1 MSDNSP
7 ERISVLIVD
16 DHRIFRDG
24 IASMFHDTDGITIA
38 GLASNGVEALG
49 MIPSFRPDVV
59 ILDLSMPLMGG
70 LELLRKIRNADMA
83 SPRILILSMH
93 TDPVYVMEALDAGAH
108 GYVCKESTSREELLE
123 AIRTL
128 VQGES
133 YLGVPVRQILQRHA
147 AEKMAKATEKEEK
160 QPGIDLLSKR
170 ETEVLRLILEGLS
183 NQEIAKA
190 TFVSIRT
197 VETHKN
203 NIMNKLS
210 IKNSVE
216 LVKYAIKNN
225 FFEI

>member
-1 MSDNSP
+1 MSGEITEN
-7 ERISVLIVD
+7 ISVLIVD

-24 IASMFHDTDGITIA
+24 IASMFHGTDGITIA

-49 MIPSFRPDVV
+49 MIPSFRPAVV

-70 LELLRKIRNADMA
+70 LELLRKIQHTPEA
-83 SPRILILSMH
+83 SPRMLILSMH
-93 TDPVYVMEALDAGAH
+93 TDPVYVSEALDAGAH

-123 AIRTL
+123 AIKVL
-128 VQGES
+128 MQGET
-133 YLGVPVRQILQRHA
+133 YLGPGVKKILEESA
-147 AEKMAKATEKEEK
+147 EEK
-160 QPGIDLLSKR
+160 KAKGQGRREKLPDTDLLSKR

-183 NQEIAKA
+183 NQEIAEA

-203 NIMNKLS
+203 NIMNKLN